1 MGKMKKLLSMLLA
14 VIIILGTV
22 KSVPVEAKSNKYY
35 WFYSKQI
42 DYNYEN
48 GKWEEECQTSFKYN
62 KRGDT
67 TQHNYISPGSSYTE
81 KTVYDKSGNIKKILF
96 YEKGKLTHKSI
107 YKYNKAG
114 NNTQIKYYDNGKL
127 VSTDKYKYDKKNNWI
142 KCTTTFTNKSR
153 KTEVS
158 SKKIKYKKNV
168 VIKEETKYSDGSK
181 SIYEYY
187 KNGNEKYSKYTSAD
201 YKSEEYYN
209 KNGKCTKSVIDD
221 STFKTVTT
229 YTYKNGKIIKSTEVS
244 TDKTSG
250 TTTTTIHTY
259 ENKLDK
265 NKNILE
271 CVEYID
277 DQPVRKTVYSGYKK
291 YKNNAK

>member
-35 WFYSKQI
+35 WLYSKEI
-42 DYNYEN
+42 TYNYEN
-48 GKWEEECQTSFKYN
+48 GKWEEEYKASFKYN
-62 KRGDT
+62 KRGNLL
-67 TQHNYISPGSSYTE
+67 QHNYILQGVTHTE
-81 KTVYDKSGNIKKILF
+81 KSVYDKSGNLKKTSF
-96 YEKGKLTHKSI
+96 YEDGKFTNKNI

-114 NNTQIKYYDNGKL
+114 NNTQIKYFDDKNKL
-127 VSTDKYKYDKKNNWI
+127 VSTEKYKYDKKNNWI
-142 KCTTTFTNKSR
+142 KCTTTFTDKGR
-153 KTEVS
+153 KKEVS

-168 VIKEETKYSDGSK
+168 VVKDETKYSDGTK
-181 SIYEYY
+181 SIGEYY
-187 KNGNEKYSKYTSAD
+187 KNGNMKYSKYTSAN
-201 YKSEEYYN
+201 YKSESYYD
-209 KNGKCTKSVIDD
+209 KNGNETKFVSDD
-221 STFKTVTT
+221 GTLKTVAT
-229 YTYKNGKIIKSTEVS
+229 YTYKNGIMIKSTDVS
-244 TDKTSG
+244 TDKASG

-291 YKNNAK
+291 YKIN